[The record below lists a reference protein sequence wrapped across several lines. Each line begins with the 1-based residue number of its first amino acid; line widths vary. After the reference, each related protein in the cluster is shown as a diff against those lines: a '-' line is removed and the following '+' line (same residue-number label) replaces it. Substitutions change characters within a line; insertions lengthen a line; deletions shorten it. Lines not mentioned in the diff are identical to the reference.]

1 MLPSYQISCL
11 LKFWRFFASC
21 ICTDSILTQGQ
32 DLSLVCEISLDVGRG
47 LATLGLPACNVG
59 DLGSIPGLGRSPGDG
74 KGYPLQY
81 SGLEDSM
88 DCIVHEVTKSRT
100 GLSNL
105 RFSTSLD
112 LAHGLNW
119 SNSIHI
125 LTAWPHTRSTFQP
138 RAPHRL
144 SVACKALMEQTSFQA
159 HIQPLLSSECV
170 LWGLH

>member
-1 MLPSYQISCL
+1 MLHSYRISCL
-11 LKFWRFFASC
+11 LKFWSLFASR
-21 ICTDSILTQGQ
+21 ICTNSVLTQGQ

-59 DLGSIPGLGRSPGDG
+59 DLGSIPGLGRSPGEG

-81 SGLEDSM
+81 SGLENSM
-88 DCIVHEVTKSRT
+88 DYIVHGVTKSRT
-100 GLSNL
+100 QLSNF

-112 LAHGLNW
+112 LAHCLSR

-125 LTAWPHTRSTFQP
+125 LTAWPHTRSAFQP
-138 RAPHRL
+138 RAPRRL
-144 SVACKALMEQTSFQA
+144 SVACKALTEQTSFQA